1 MDAWSILV
9 LAATLALG
17 ADISELTSFRSDPPS
32 LGNIGAPSQTTAS
45 AASPAASGPSA
56 NAASAGTAGHAAD
69 QPSSKPLQP
78 ESRLLLVRYVD
89 GEFAKLMWGLPG
101 GKKGFTI
108 QVGKPIEPQHLAD
121 MLRLYGTAANQGDTV
136 QITAVE
142 FQANAIALQING
154 GGKKH
159 FHLRDHLE
167 IGGVTPQQSS
177 RPAEVP
183 GGTLIL
189 DYGRPLPD
197 MSPDDLKHDLSVMLD
212 FSKQHSPTVNWVDSL
227 PPQFQQAIKDQHA
240 IVGMN
245 QEMVIAAMG
254 RPEHKVRQRDAD
266 GYDTE
271 DWIYGSPPAPTTFVT
286 FAGDTVVKVKE
297 FN

>member
-1 MDAWSILV
+1 MGYLVMDAWSILV

-17 ADISELTSFRSDPPS
+17 ADISGLTSLRPAPPS
-32 LGNIGAPSQTTAS
+32 LGNIDSPAQTTAS
-45 AASPAASGPSA
+45 AATPPASTP
-56 NAASAGTAGHAAD
+56 SAGTAVKSAD
-69 QPSSKPLQP
+69 QPPKELQP

-89 GEFAKLMWGLPG
+89 GEFAKLMQGMPG
-101 GKKGFTI
+101 GKKGFKI
-108 QVGKPIEPQHLAD
+108 EVGKPIDPQHLSD
-121 MLRLYGTAANQGDTV
+121 MLRLYGTVGNQGDTV
-136 QITAVE
+136 QITGVE
-142 FQANAIALQING
+142 FQPNAIAIQING

-167 IGGVTPQQSS
+167 IGGVTPQQSTA
-177 RPAEVP
+177 PPDKP
-183 GGTLIL
+183 GGVLIL

-197 MSPDDLKHDLSVMLD
+197 MSPDDLKRDLSVMLD
-212 FSKQHSPTVNWVDSL
+212 FSKQHSSTVNWVDSL

-254 RPEHKVRQRDAD
+254 RPEHKVRERDAD